1 MKDYSLLIKL
11 PNIDLLKDELMQQ
24 FHYKA
29 LPVDVHFGVGKS
41 AETKDIL
48 LQHGYHK
55 VLVIT
60 TPGQEEAGRK
70 LAKELQEICAGVY
83 PYAVMHVPVKVAD
96 KAVEFVKDNDID
108 CCLGLGGG
116 STIGLAKIIALQTHL
131 PIVAIPTTY
140 AGSEMTPIY
149 GFTENNLKTTGKDN
163 HVLPKVVIYD
173 PNLNRTLPAKISACS
188 GMNAMAH
195 AIEAL
200 YAEDKNPI
208 VSLMAIESIKAF
220 QSSLPVIV
228 EDLTNISA
236 RQKASYGAWLAGVCL
251 GSVGMAIHHKICHAL
266 GGTFN
271 LPHAQAH
278 AITLAYSVHY
288 NRNADIEAMDRLV
301 EVFGVN
307 SREEV
312 GLVIYRLNQ
321 SLGIDLALKDIGL
334 PKEGPSKVAR
344 IVCDSPYYNPREY
357 NYDELEK
364 LLTKAYLGLP
374 PA

>member
-70 LAKELQEICAGVY
+70 LAKALQEICAGVY

-96 KAVEFVKDNDID
+96 KAVEFVKDNNID

-208 VSLMAIESIKAF
+208 VSLMAIESIKAL

>member
-1 MKDYSLLIKL
+1 
-11 PNIDLLKDELMQQ
+11 MQQ

-29 LPVDVHFGVGKS
+29 LPIDVHFGVSKS
-41 AETKDIL
+41 NEVKDIL
-48 LQHGYHK
+48 IQYGYQK

-60 TPGQEEAGRK
+60 TPGQEETGRQ

-83 PYAVMHVPVKVAD
+83 PHAVMHVPVEVAD
-96 KAVEFVKDNDID
+96 KAVEFAKDNDID

-116 STIGLAKIIALQTHL
+116 STIGLAKIIALKTHL

-173 PNLNRTLPAKISACS
+173 PNLNLTLPAKISACS

-195 AIEAL
+195 AVEAL
-200 YAEDKNPI
+200 YAKDKNPI
-208 VSLMAIESIKAF
+208 ISLMAIESIKAL

-251 GSVGMAIHHKICHAL
+251 GSVGMAIHHKICHVL

-288 NRNADIEAMDRLV
+288 NRHADIEAMDRLA
-301 EVFGVN
+301 EAFGV
-307 SREEV
+307 SSCEEV

-334 PKEGPSKVAR
+334 PKEGPAEVAK

-357 NYDELEK
+357 NYDELEQ

-374 PA
+374 PV

>member
-1 MKDYSLLIKL
+1 MK
-11 PNIDLLKDELMQQ
+11 Q

-29 LPVDVHFGVGKS
+29 LPIDVHFGVGKS
-41 AETKDIL
+41 NEAKEIL
-48 LQHGYHK
+48 LQYGYQK

-60 TPGQEEAGRK
+60 TPGQKEAGSQ

-83 PYAVMHVPVKVAD
+83 PYAVMHVPVEVAD
-96 KAVEFVKDNDID
+96 KAVKFVRDNSID
-108 CCLGLGGG
+108 CCLALGGG
-116 STIGLAKIIALQTHL
+116 STIGLAKAIALKTRL

-140 AGSEMTPIY
+140 AGSEMTSIY
-149 GFTENNLKTTGKDN
+149 GITDNHRKTTGKDVD
-163 HVLPKVVIYD
+163 VLPKIVIYD
-173 PNLNRTLPAKISACS
+173 PELYLPLPAQTSACS

-195 AIEAL
+195 AVEAL
-200 YAEDKNPI
+200 YSKDKNPI
-208 VSLMAIESIKAF
+208 VSLMAIESIKAL

-266 GGTFN
+266 GGIFN

-278 AITLAYSVHY
+278 AVTLAYSVHY

-301 EVFGVN
+301 EVFGVS

-312 GLVIYRLNQ
+312 GLVIYRLNR

-334 PKEGPSKVAR
+334 PKQGPSEVAR
-344 IVCDSPYYNPREY
+344 IVCDSPYYNPRDY
-357 NYDELEK
+357 NYEELK
-364 LLTKAYLGLP
+364 GLLGKAYEGVP
-374 PA
+374 PV

>member
-1 MKDYSLLIKL
+1 
-11 PNIDLLKDELMQQ
+11 MQN
-24 FHYKA
+24 FRYKA
-29 LPVDVHFGVGKS
+29 LPIDVHFGVGKS

-60 TPGQEEAGRK
+60 TSAQEEAGRK

-83 PYAVMHVPVKVAD
+83 PHAVRHVPIDVAN
-96 KAVEFVKDNDID
+96 KAVEFAKSTDID
-108 CCLGLGGG
+108 CCLTLGGG
-116 STIGLAKIIALQTHL
+116 STIGLAKIMALQTHL

-140 AGSEMTPIY
+140 AGSEMTSIY
-149 GFTENNLKTTGKDN
+149 GLTENNLKATGKDI

-173 PNLNRTLPAKISACS
+173 PKLSVTLPAEISACS

-195 AIEAL
+195 AVEAL

-208 VSLMAIESIKAF
+208 VTLMAVEAIKALK
-220 QSSLPVIV
+220 SALPVIV
-228 EDLTNISA
+228 KDLNNISA
-236 RQKASYGAWLAGVCL
+236 RQKATYGAWLAGVCL
-251 GSVGMAIHHKICHAL
+251 GSVGMAIHHKICHTL

-278 AITLAYSVHY
+278 AITLAYSVQY
-288 NRNADIEAMDRLV
+288 NCNADIEAMDELAEALDV
-301 EVFGVN
+301 S

-312 GLVIYRLNQ
+312 GLAIYRLNE
-321 SLGIDLALKDIGL
+321 SLGIELALKDIGL
-334 PKEGPSKVAR
+334 PESGPAEVAR

-357 NYDELEK
+357 NYDELEG
-364 LLTKAYLGLP
+364 LLQKAYKGLP
-374 PA
+374 PV

>member
-1 MKDYSLLIKL
+1 
-11 PNIDLLKDELMQQ
+11 MQQ

-29 LPVDVHFGVGKS
+29 LPIDVHFGVGKS
-41 AETKDIL
+41 NEAKDVL
-48 LQHGYHK
+48 LQHGYKK

-60 TPGQEEAGRK
+60 TPGQEESGRQ
-70 LAKELQEICAGVY
+70 LAKELQEICGGVY
-83 PYAVMHVPVKVAD
+83 PYAVMHVPVEVAD
-96 KAVEFVKDNDID
+96 RAVEFVKDNDID

-116 STIGLAKIIALQTHL
+116 STIGLAKIIALKTHL

-208 VSLMAIESIKAF
+208 VSLMAIESIKALQF
-220 QSSLPVIV
+220 SLPVIV

-236 RQKASYGAWLAGVCL
+236 RQKASYGAWLAGMCL

-301 EVFGVN
+301 EAFGVS
-307 SREEV
+307 SREEI
-312 GLVIYRLNQ
+312 GLVIYCLNQ
-321 SLGIDLALKDIGL
+321 CLGIDLALKDIGL
-334 PKEGPSKVAR
+334 PKEGPAKVAR

-364 LLTKAYLGLP
+364 LLNKAYLGLP
-374 PA
+374 PI

>member
-1 MKDYSLLIKL
+1 
-11 PNIDLLKDELMQQ
+11 MQE

-41 AETKDIL
+41 AETKYIL

-83 PYAVMHVPVKVAD
+83 PHAVMHVPVEVAN
-96 KAVEFVKDNDID
+96 KAVEFAKESDID
-108 CCLGLGGG
+108 CCLALGGG
-116 STIGLAKIIALQTHL
+116 STIGFAKIIALKTHL

-140 AGSEMTPIY
+140 AGSEMTAIY
-149 GFTENNLKTTGKDN
+149 GLTKNNLKTTGKDS

-173 PNLNRTLPAKISACS
+173 PKLNQALPAKISACS

-195 AIEAL
+195 AVEAL

-208 VSLMAIESIKAF
+208 VSLMAIESIKALK
-220 QSSLPVIV
+220 SSLPVIV
-228 EDLTNISA
+228 KELTNISA
-236 RQKASYGAWLAGVCL
+236 RQKASYGAWLAGICL
-251 GSVGMAIHHKICHAL
+251 GSVGMAIHHKICHTL

-288 NRNADIEAMDRLV
+288 NRNADIEAMDRLAEALDV
-301 EVFGVN
+301 S

-312 GLVIYRLNQ
+312 GLAIYRLNQ
-321 SLGIDLALKDIGL
+321 SLGIELALKDIGL
-334 PKEGPSKVAR
+334 PEEGPADVAR
-344 IVCDSPYYNPREY
+344 MVCDSPYYNPREY
-357 NYDELEK
+357 NYDELEG
-364 LLTKAYLGLP
+364 LLQRAYKGLP

>member
-1 MKDYSLLIKL
+1 
-11 PNIDLLKDELMQQ
+11 MQE
-24 FHYKA
+24 FRYKA

-41 AETKDIL
+41 NETKDIL

-60 TPGQEEAGRK
+60 TPDQEEAGRK

-83 PYAVMHVPVKVAD
+83 PHAVMHVPVDVAD
-96 KAVEFVKDNDID
+96 KAVEFVKESDID
-108 CCLGLGGG
+108 CCLALGGG
-116 STIGLAKIIALQTHL
+116 STIGLAKIIALKTHL

-140 AGSEMTPIY
+140 AGSEMTAIY
-149 GFTENNLKTTGKDN
+149 GLTKNNLKTTGKDS

-173 PNLNRTLPAKISACS
+173 PYLNRTLPAKISACS

-195 AIEAL
+195 AVEAL
-200 YAEDKNPI
+200 YAEDKNPV
-208 VSLMAIESIKAF
+208 VSLMAIESIKALK
-220 QSSLPVIV
+220 SSLPVIV
-228 EDLTNISA
+228 KELTNISA
-236 RQKASYGAWLAGVCL
+236 RQKASYGAWLAGICL
-251 GSVGMAIHHKICHAL
+251 GSVGMAIHHKICHTL

-288 NRNADIEAMDRLV
+288 NRNADIEAMDRLAEALDV
-301 EVFGVN
+301 S

-312 GLVIYRLNQ
+312 GLAIYRLNQ
-321 SLGIDLALKDIGL
+321 SLDIELALKDIGL
-334 PKEGPSKVAR
+334 PKEGPADVAR
-344 IVCDSPYYNPREY
+344 MVCDSPYYNPREY
-357 NYDELEK
+357 NYDELEG
-364 LLTKAYLGLP
+364 LLQRAYKGLP